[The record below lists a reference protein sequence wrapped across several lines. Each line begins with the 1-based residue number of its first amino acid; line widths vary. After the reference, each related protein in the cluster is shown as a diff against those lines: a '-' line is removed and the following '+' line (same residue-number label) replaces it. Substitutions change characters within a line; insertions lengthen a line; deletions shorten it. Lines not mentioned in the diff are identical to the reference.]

1 MFDKGLRSRLRV
13 APVAFGN
20 ARTTGPDL
28 ANLIVTQHR
37 HLLRIDDLHAMPGL
51 AAPATHLH
59 RVIARL
65 GAVACQGT
73 GIQGQRSNTLATATA
88 ADKQGCLSQAIA
100 GKEALGAEA
109 TVSELLGKGLE
120 AVLTDRLGTGIGY
133 PPAAQVELGQRC
145 TADPLAAQPIGKI
158 GAATDGAAMIADRLQ
173 PTLWPGE
180 KVGRGHQHARHAAE
194 DRLQQTADQAH
205 VVIQRQPADDDIVR
219 VEIDAEAMA
228 DQHLIGHQIAVA
240 DLHTLGQRRG
250 PGGVLQEGDVIG
262 LQRGCLPGIGL
273 CRVQMIDRQQLR
285 RSFLGQHLQGLQAA
299 VQGTGGQQQARFGV
313 VDDR

>member
-1 MFDKGLRSRLRV
+1 MV
-13 APVAFGN
+13 
-20 ARTTGPDL
+20 
-28 ANLIVTQHR
+28 
-37 HLLRIDDLHAMPGL
+37 
-51 AAPATHLH
+51 
-59 RVIARL
+59 
-65 GAVACQGT
+65 
-73 GIQGQRSNTLATATA
+73 
-88 ADKQGCLSQAIA
+88 
-100 GKEALGAEA
+100 
-109 TVSELLGKGLE
+109 
-120 AVLTDRLGTGIGY
+120 
-133 PPAAQVELGQRC
+133 
-145 TADPLAAQPIGKI
+145 
-158 GAATDGAAMIADRLQ
+158 ADRLQ

-219 VEIDAEAMA
+219 VEVDAEAMA
-228 DQHLIGHQIAVA
+228 DQHLVGHQIAVA

>member
-1 MFDKGLRSRLRV
+1 MLDKGLRSRLRV

-59 RVIARL
+59 RVMARF

-88 ADKQGCLSQAIA
+88 ADKQGCLRQAIA

-120 AVLTDRLGTGIGY
+120 AVLTDRLGTGIGH
-133 PPAAQVELGQRC
+133 PPAAQVELG
-145 TADPLAAQPIGKI
+145 
-158 GAATDGAAMIADRLQ
+158 
-173 PTLWPGE
+173 
-180 KVGRGHQHARHAAE
+180 
-194 DRLQQTADQAH
+194 
-205 VVIQRQPADDDIVR
+205 
-219 VEIDAEAMA
+219 
-228 DQHLIGHQIAVA
+228 
-240 DLHTLGQRRG
+240 
-250 PGGVLQEGDVIG
+250 
-262 LQRGCLPGIGL
+262 
-273 CRVQMIDRQQLR
+273 
-285 RSFLGQHLQGLQAA
+285 
-299 VQGTGGQQQARFGV
+299 
-313 VDDR
+313 